1 MDLKLV
7 LSGLVMEVSHY
18 EAAYTAA
25 KRGVIEPEQEKYFD
39 GLIEGT
45 KTVRQMVQKLIA
57 GIGEGA
63 ANG

>member
-1 MDLKLV
+1 MDIKLM
-7 LSGLVMEVSHY
+7 LSNLVMEVSHY
-18 EAAYTAA
+18 EDAYKAA

-45 KTVRQMVQKLIA
+45 KTIRQMVQKLIPGA
-57 GIGEGA
+57 GGGA